1 MHLSVLVL
9 VFNFLLSATAFNL
22 YDEHH
27 DPTNACDRALS
38 ADIDCDETVVSY
50 LKFGHVFSNSE
61 TRERECTGSC
71 SRSIQAWYTTL
82 SNECGAARV
91 RRYGKMWQ
99 AWNLTCEVD
108 TQTGGYCSGS

>member
-1 MHLSVLVL
+1 MHLSRLLAAVSLS
-9 VFNFLLSATAFNL
+9 LSANAFNL

-38 ADIDCDETVVSY
+38 ADIDCDESVVSY
-50 LKFGHVFSNSE
+50 LEFGYVFPRSM
-61 TRERECTGSC
+61 TREEECTESC
-71 SRSIQAWYTTL
+71 SRSIQAWYTGL
-82 SNECGAARV
+82 SNECGSARV

-99 AWNLTCEVD
+99 AWNLTCEID

>member
-1 MHLSVLVL
+1 MHLSTL
-9 VFNFLLSATAFNL
+9 VFVFHFLLRATAFNL
-22 YDEHH
+22 YHEHH

-50 LKFGHVFSNSE
+50 LKFGHVFSSSE
-61 TRERECTGSC
+61 TRERECTESC